1 MLSDQGSAR
10 MGYWNGFVIHM
21 LNLAVFVGSVGNSQ
35 EQAPSE
41 ASNVILVQ
49 NASTRFRDRVNLSCD
64 RPGIVSKLMVRE
76 GDIVEAKATLA
87 TLEDSVPK
95 TALAVAE
102 AEANSDVEIRLAEKK
117 FESTSLEYQAV
128 VSANRQKNNAYSDSE
143 VQRLKINA
151 ESAKIEIEFQ
161 KYKLQLAKLRRDQAQ
176 AELASFHLHAPF
188 EGIVTKVQKNV
199 GEAVSQQDALLE
211 LVGTKHVCV
220 DGYVDLES
228 ALLVHAGDIAEV
240 VFDSPSAS
248 DSKTDRILGRLR
260 FVDVTFQRVR
270 GVVRV
275 IADFENKNVA
285 LRDGLNVTMR
295 IRPNSSETVDLKPM
309 SVEKR

>member
-1 MLSDQGSAR
+1 
-10 MGYWNGFVIHM
+10 
-21 LNLAVFVGSVGNSQ
+21 
-35 EQAPSE
+35 
-41 ASNVILVQ
+41 
-49 NASTRFRDRVNLSCD
+49 
-64 RPGIVSKLMVRE
+64 
-76 GDIVEAKATLA
+76 
-87 TLEDSVPK
+87 
-95 TALAVAE
+95 
-102 AEANSDVEIRLAEKK
+102 
-117 FESTSLEYQAV
+117 
-128 VSANRQKNNAYSDSE
+128 
-143 VQRLKINA
+143 
-151 ESAKIEIEFQ
+151 
-161 KYKLQLAKLRRDQAQ
+161 
-176 AELASFHLHAPF
+176 
-188 EGIVTKVQKNV
+188 
-199 GEAVSQQDALLE
+199 LLE